1 MLSHIH
7 YTLPNMTSERGTGK
21 YRSEI
26 TQMMYVAGETADSP
40 LETTQIIEEVVREQV
55 VEILQQCQEQAIR
68 RGVRT
73 ITVND
78 LFFLIRKDVA
88 KTDRLKNFLSWKD
101 VRKSAKDSDDKGDGA
116 DIGADEL
123 GGGEAVPAGP
133 MVGDAGR
140 KGTKRAKIVLP
151 WDPESFYSTQ
161 VPEREDEEDD
171 DQGESNEATLK
182 RLRAAD
188 ERTRNMTREE
198 YVHWSECRQ
207 ASFTFRKSK
216 RFREWA
222 GFGVI
227 TDGKPNDDIIDIL
240 GFLTFEMVQTLTEE
254 ALQVKKEDELYRL
267 KTGGEG
273 DDGPGNGKKRK
284 VDRGPFEQEEGG
296 KEPIHEGHVR
306 EAYRRL
312 QQRARK
318 PKPWMG
324 ARNAAQKIRIQ
335 LI

>member
-1 MLSHIH
+1 MAD
-7 YTLPNMTSERGTGK
+7 RQGTGK
-21 YRSEI
+21 YRQEI

-40 LETTQIIEEVVREQV
+40 LETTQIIEEIVREQV
-55 VEILQQCQEQAIR
+55 VEILQQCQDQAIR

-73 ITVND
+73 IAVND
-78 LFFLIRKDVA
+78 LFFLIRKDIA

-101 VRKSAKDSDDKGDGA
+101 VRKSAKDSDDKGDAG

-123 GGGEAVPAGP
+123 GGGEGGAGAP
-133 MVGDAGR
+133 VVGDAGR
-140 KGTKRAKIVLP
+140 KATKRAKIVLP
-151 WDPESFYSTQ
+151 WDPESFYSQ
-161 VPEREDEEDD
+161 SVPEREDEEDD

-182 RLRAAD
+182 RLKAAD
-188 ERTRNMTREE
+188 ERTRDMTREE

-254 ALQVKKEDELYRL
+254 ALQVKKEWELHKL
-267 KTGGEG
+267 QTGGA
-273 DDGPGNGKKRK
+273 DDGNSKKRK
-284 VDRGPFEQEEGG
+284 VDRGPFEQEQEG
-296 KEPIHEGHVR
+296 KEPITENHVR

-312 QQRARK
+312 QQRARR
-318 PKPWMG
+318 PKPWFG
-324 ARNAAQKIRIQ
+324 AKNAAQRTRIQ